1 MANLLTATAG
11 VVTVD
16 PYRAGG
22 SATTLMG
29 ANNYKMTTPPN
40 GGAYGTR
47 ELSFLKVTLSGIHT
61 TPTIA
66 NSNFAKAIK
75 GVQAMAEVYY
85 AAVLTTDEAII
96 IVSKDT
102 LSASDS
108 ATDDTAGYGLFEAA
122 INAATGGSSTVSAA
136 TFA

>member
-1 MANLLTATAG
+1 MADLTSFAQTYSNAGAAITTAYL
-11 VVTVD
+11 
-16 PYRAGG
+16 P
-22 SATTLMG
+22 

-47 ELSFLKVTLSGIHT
+47 ELSFLKVTLTGIET

-66 NSNFAKAIK
+66 NSNFAKAVK
-75 GVQAMAEVYY
+75 GVQTMAEVYY

-102 LSASDS
+102 LTTADSASDQ
-108 ATDDTAGYGLFEAA
+108 TAGYGLFEAA
-122 INAATGGSSTVSAA
+122 INAATGGTATVSAA
-136 TFA
+136 VFA